1 MFVPKMFI
9 RLLMVAM
16 PVVVMVVMVVDT
28 EVATEVVQPTKHK

>member
-1 MFVPKMFI
+1 
-9 RLLMVAM
+9 MVAM